1 MNNGEPL
8 SFASHFG
15 VPVELGMVQS
25 VVLESD
31 SCVYMYKL
39 WAIIILTGQSHI
51 SDQNAQF

>member
-39 WAIIILTGQSHI
+39 CSTTTFVTYLWMLIP
-51 SDQNAQF
+51 

>member
-31 SCVYMYKL
+31 SCVYMSQMLY
-39 WAIIILTGQSHI
+39 AGQSGRQI
-51 SDQNAQF
+51 VTFLSDL

>member
-15 VPVELGMVQS
+15 VPVELGIVQR

-31 SCVYMYKL
+31 SCVYMF
-39 WAIIILTGQSHI
+39 SFRP
-51 SDQNAQF
+51 QFG

>member
-31 SCVYMYKL
+31 SCVY
-39 WAIIILTGQSHI
+39 TGTFSKDFFSQG
-51 SDQNAQF
+51 AVK